1 MGDNDDLKRIFGLE
15 NTTEINR
22 EKAKERENREME
34 RKLIANVK
42 RRPTTS
48 IGYRI
53 SKIFLENVLFF

>member
-1 MGDNDDLKRIFGLE
+1 VGDNDDLKRIFGLE